1 VAELQPY
8 DLKGKRAEVVTLLPK
23 SREETTSCSM
33 LVSANAG
40 KYWIVSSSKLAE
52 QIKNVAENWRS
63 CYSVCGLRVPTRPH
77 GKASMRWVN
86 IASPI
91 PPRPTGDGE
100 MSGHKED
107 ELLMDQLD
115 DFVLLTEE
123 PIPGNGRDLAKK
135 ASDAIYR
142 KIEAADVHYAI
153 GREIYTILERLG
165 CGSDPLSI
173 VGSYGDTMSDL
184 EVLEL
189 LMHYNNPH
197 RQ

>member
-1 VAELQPY
+1 
-8 DLKGKRAEVVTLLPK
+8 
-23 SREETTSCSM
+23 M

-40 KYWIVSSSKLAE
+40 KYWIVSSGKLAE
-52 QIKNVAENWRS
+52 QIKNVAENWR
-63 CYSVCGLRVPTRPH
+63 T
-77 GKASMRWVN
+77 
-86 IASPI
+86 
-91 PPRPTGDGE
+91 PRPTGDGE

-189 LMHYNNPH
+189 LMQYNNPH